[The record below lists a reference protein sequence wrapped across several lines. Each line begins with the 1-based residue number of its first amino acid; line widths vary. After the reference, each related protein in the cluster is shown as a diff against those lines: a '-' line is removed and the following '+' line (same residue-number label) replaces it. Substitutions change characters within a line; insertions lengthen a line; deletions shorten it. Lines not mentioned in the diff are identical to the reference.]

1 MKNTNTQLRD
11 EVPYPSLDRAENR
24 QGINVMKL
32 LSPREERSTECRNA
46 AIEWHEAHN
55 EEYEAFRDRV
65 SAFATGD
72 FSLLAEIVAAFP
84 LFTLHHT
91 EAERLYLGI
100 DHASGDVELLELP
113 CEGKTVIELPGAD
126 YCWNGLSASAKAVFR
141 SIANSLNLADAKPVA
156 RLFRAEVMAQ
166 LKHLPLILDRLI
178 SWDDGKNSSL
188 LFSIYY
194 FMMID
199 DGLAVLVDLL
209 DNLLVSSSIDMY
221 SLFSI
226 EAITELAVRQ
236 SLYIGTATKTA
247 WLERS
252 THYCPE
258 IWKSVMIALRNAPAK
273 RGLKAADTSL
283 GDLLRQGCGA
293 AVESV
298 LDDIRRFLQENK
310 EAVSLAYLLEAL
322 KRSKCLKESVK
333 YAKFHRAIER
343 FAGQKYGIDM
353 PQRRY
358 GEIAEMTLTE
368 PALSPAF
375 SKAKRTVEHWQQL
388 FTTSLKTPSQP
399 YRAVTMP
406 QQT

>member
-1 MKNTNTQLRD
+1 MKNTNTQLRG
-11 EVPYPSLDRAENR
+11 EVPYPSLDRAENG
-24 QGINVMKL
+24 QGTDVLKL
-32 LSPREERSTECRNA
+32 LPSSGERSTECRNA
-46 AIEWHEAHN
+46 AIEWHEAHK
-55 EEYEAFRDRV
+55 EEYGAFRDRV

-72 FSLLAEIVAAFP
+72 FSLLADIVAAFP
-84 LFTLHHT
+84 PFTLHHT
-91 EAERLYLGI
+91 GAGRLYICI

-113 CEGKTVIELPGAD
+113 CEGKTMIELPGAD

-156 RLFRAEVMAQ
+156 RLFRAEVMAK
-166 LKHLPLILDRLI
+166 LKHLPLILEYLI
-178 SWDDGKNSSL
+178 SRNDVKNSSL

-209 DNLLVSSSIDMY
+209 DKLLVSGSIDMY
-221 SLFSI
+221 SLFAI

-236 SLYIGTATKTA
+236 SLYIGTETKTA

-252 THYCPE
+252 RHYCPE

-273 RGLKAADTSL
+273 RGLKATDTSL
-283 GDLLRQGCGA
+283 GDLLRQCIGA
-293 AVESV
+293 EDSAVESV
-298 LDDIRRFLQENK
+298 LCNIRLFLQENK

-333 YAKFHRAIER
+333 YAEFHRAIER

-375 SKAKRTVEHWQQL
+375 SKAKSTVGHWQHI
-388 FTTSLKTPSQP
+388 FTTSLKSPKNHIEQ
-399 YRAVTMP
+399 
-406 QQT
+406 

>member
-11 EVPYPSLDRAENR
+11 EAPYPSLVQAENG

-32 LSPREERSTECRNA
+32 LPSSRERSAEYQDA
-46 AIEWHEAHN
+46 AIEWHAAHK
-55 EEYEAFRDRV
+55 EEYRAFRDRV

-72 FSLLAEIVAAFP
+72 FSLLVEIVAAFP
-84 LFTLHHT
+84 SFKLHHT

-113 CEGKTVIELPGAD
+113 CEGKTMIELPGAD

-156 RLFRAEVMAQ
+156 RLFRAEIMAK
-166 LKHLPLILDRLI
+166 LKHLPLILEYLI
-178 SWDDGKNSSL
+178 SRNDVKNSSL

-209 DNLLVSSSIDMY
+209 DKQLVDGNIDMF
-221 SLFSI
+221 SLFAI

-236 SLYIGTATKTA
+236 SLYIGTETKTA

-252 THYCPE
+252 RHYCPE

-283 GDLLRQGCGA
+283 GDLLRQCIGA
-293 AVESV
+293 EDNAVESV
-298 LDDIRRFLQENK
+298 LGNIRLFLQENK

-388 FTTSLKTPSQP
+388 FTTTLPPPANHIEQ
-399 YRAVTMP
+399 
-406 QQT
+406 

>member
-1 MKNTNTQLRD
+1 MKNTNARLRD
-11 EVPYPSLDRAENR
+11 EVPYPSLVQAENG
-24 QGINVMKL
+24 QETNVLKL
-32 LSPREERSTECRNA
+32 LPSSEERSAECRNVV
-46 AIEWHEAHN
+46 IEWHAAHK
-55 EEYEAFRDRV
+55 EEYAAFRDRV
-65 SAFATGD
+65 RAFATGD
-72 FSLLAEIVAAFP
+72 FSQLVEIVAVFP

-91 EAERLYLGI
+91 GAERLYIGI
-100 DHASGDVELLELP
+100 DHASGDVELLESP
-113 CEGKTVIELPGAD
+113 CEGKTMIELPGAD
-126 YCWNGLSASAKAVFR
+126 YCWNGLSASAKAVIR

-156 RLFRAEVMAQ
+156 RLFRAEIMAQ
-166 LKHLPLILDRLI
+166 LRHLPLILDRLI
-178 SWDDGKNSSL
+178 SWDNGKNRPL

-209 DNLLVSSSIDMY
+209 DKLLVSGSIDMY

-236 SLYIGTATKTA
+236 SLCNSTATKTA

-252 THYCPE
+252 KRYCPE
-258 IWKSVMIALRNAPAK
+258 IWKSVMSALRNAPSK

-293 AVESV
+293 DDNAVESV
-298 LDDIRRFLQENK
+298 LGDIRRFLQENT

-322 KRSKCLKESVK
+322 KRSKCLKESVQ
-333 YAKFHRAIER
+333 YAEFHRAIER

-375 SKAKRTVEHWQQL
+375 SKAKRTVEHWQHI
-388 FTTSLKTPSQP
+388 FTTTLKTPANHIEQ
-399 YRAVTMP
+399 
-406 QQT
+406 

>member
-1 MKNTNTQLRD
+1 MKNTNARLRD
-11 EVPYPSLDRAENR
+11 EVPYPSLVQAENG
-24 QGINVMKL
+24 QETNVLKL
-32 LSPREERSTECRNA
+32 LPSSEERSAECRNVV
-46 AIEWHEAHN
+46 IEWHAAHK
-55 EEYEAFRDRV
+55 EEYAAFRDRV
-65 SAFATGD
+65 RAFATGD
-72 FSLLAEIVAAFP
+72 FSLLVEIVAVFP

-91 EAERLYLGI
+91 GAERLYIGI

-126 YCWNGLSASAKAVFR
+126 YCWNGLSASAKAVIR

-156 RLFRAEVMAQ
+156 RLFRAEIMAQ
-166 LKHLPLILDRLI
+166 LRHLPLILDRLI
-178 SWDDGKNSSL
+178 SWDNGKNRPL

-209 DNLLVSSSIDMY
+209 DKLLVSGSIDMY

-236 SLYIGTATKTA
+236 SLCNSTATKTA

-252 THYCPE
+252 KRYCPE
-258 IWKSVMIALRNAPAK
+258 IWKSVMSALRNAPSK

-293 AVESV
+293 DDNAVESV
-298 LDDIRRFLQENK
+298 LGDIRRFLQENT

-333 YAKFHRAIER
+333 YAEFHRAIER

-375 SKAKRTVEHWQQL
+375 SKAKRTVEHWQHI
-388 FTTSLKTPSQP
+388 FTTTLKTPANHIEQ
-399 YRAVTMP
+399 
-406 QQT
+406 

>member
-1 MKNTNTQLRD
+1 MKNTNARLRD
-11 EVPYPSLDRAENR
+11 EVPYPSLVQAENG
-24 QGINVMKL
+24 QETNVLKL
-32 LSPREERSTECRNA
+32 LPSSEERSAECRNVV
-46 AIEWHEAHN
+46 IEWHAAHK
-55 EEYEAFRDRV
+55 EEYAAFRDRV
-65 SAFATGD
+65 RAFATGD
-72 FSLLAEIVAAFP
+72 FSLLVEIVAVFP

-91 EAERLYLGI
+91 GAERLYIGI
-100 DHASGDVELLELP
+100 DHASGDVELLESP
-113 CEGKTVIELPGAD
+113 CEGKTMIELPGAD
-126 YCWNGLSASAKAVFR
+126 YCWNGLSASAKAVIR

-156 RLFRAEVMAQ
+156 RLFRAEIMAQ
-166 LKHLPLILDRLI
+166 LRHLPLILDRLI
-178 SWDDGKNSSL
+178 SWDNGKNRPL

-209 DNLLVSSSIDMY
+209 DKLLVSGSIDMY

-236 SLYIGTATKTA
+236 SLCNSTATKTA

-252 THYCPE
+252 KRYCPE
-258 IWKSVMIALRNAPAK
+258 IWKSVMSALRNAPSK

-293 AVESV
+293 DDNAVESV
-298 LDDIRRFLQENK
+298 LGDIRRFLQENT

-333 YAKFHRAIER
+333 YAEFHRAIER
-343 FAGQKYGIDM
+343 FAGQNYGIDM

-358 GEIAEMTLTE
+358 GDIAEMTLTE

-375 SKAKRTVEHWQQL
+375 SKAKRTVEHWQHI
-388 FTTSLKTPSQP
+388 FTTTLKTPANHIEQ
-399 YRAVTMP
+399 
-406 QQT
+406 

>member
-1 MKNTNTQLRD
+1 MKNTNARLRD
-11 EVPYPSLDRAENR
+11 EVPYPSLVQAENG
-24 QGINVMKL
+24 QETNVLKL
-32 LSPREERSTECRNA
+32 LPSSEERSAECRNVV
-46 AIEWHEAHN
+46 IEWHAAHK
-55 EEYEAFRDRV
+55 EEYAAFRDRV
-65 SAFATGD
+65 RAFATGD
-72 FSLLAEIVAAFP
+72 FSLLVEIVAVFP

-91 EAERLYLGI
+91 GAERLYIGI
-100 DHASGDVELLELP
+100 DHASGDVELLESP
-113 CEGKTVIELPGAD
+113 CEGKTMIELPGAD
-126 YCWNGLSASAKAVFR
+126 YCWNGLSASAKAVIR

-156 RLFRAEVMAQ
+156 RLFRAEIMAQ
-166 LKHLPLILDRLI
+166 LRHLPLILDRLI
-178 SWDDGKNSSL
+178 SWDNGKNRPL

-194 FMMID
+194 FMMIY

-209 DNLLVSSSIDMY
+209 DKLLVSGSIDMY

-236 SLYIGTATKTA
+236 SLCNSTATKTA

-252 THYCPE
+252 KRYCPE
-258 IWKSVMIALRNAPAK
+258 IWKSVMSALRNAPSK

-293 AVESV
+293 DDNAVESV
-298 LDDIRRFLQENK
+298 LGDIRRFLQENT

-333 YAKFHRAIER
+333 YAEFHRAIER

-375 SKAKRTVEHWQQL
+375 SKAKRTVEHWQHI
-388 FTTSLKTPSQP
+388 FTTTLKTPANHIEQ
-399 YRAVTMP
+399 
-406 QQT
+406 

>member
-1 MKNTNTQLRD
+1 MKNTNAQLRD
-11 EVPYPSLDRAENR
+11 EVPYPSLDRAENE
-24 QGINVMKL
+24 QGTNALEL
-32 LSPREERSTECRNA
+32 LPSSGERSTECRNA
-46 AIEWHEAHN
+46 AIEWHEAHK
-55 EEYEAFRDRV
+55 EEYGAFRDRV

-72 FSLLAEIVAAFP
+72 FSLLVEIVAAFP

-113 CEGKTVIELPGAD
+113 CEGKTMIELPGAN

-156 RLFRAEVMAQ
+156 RLFRAEIMAK
-166 LKHLPLILDRLI
+166 LKHLPLILEYLI
-178 SWDDGKNSSL
+178 SRNDVKNSPL

-209 DNLLVSSSIDMY
+209 DKLLVSGSIDMY

-236 SLYIGTATKTA
+236 SLCNSTATKTA

-333 YAKFHRAIER
+333 YAEFHRAIER

-388 FTTSLKTPSQP
+388 FTTILKTPQNHIE
-399 YRAVTMP
+399 
-406 QQT
+406 Q

>member
-1 MKNTNTQLRD
+1 M
-11 EVPYPSLDRAENR
+11 
-24 QGINVMKL
+24 
-32 LSPREERSTECRNA
+32 
-46 AIEWHEAHN
+46 
-55 EEYEAFRDRV
+55 
-65 SAFATGD
+65 
-72 FSLLAEIVAAFP
+72 
-84 LFTLHHT
+84 FTLHHT
-91 EAERLYLGI
+91 GAERLYIGI
-100 DHASGDVELLELP
+100 DHASGDVELLESP
-113 CEGKTVIELPGAD
+113 CEGKTMIELPGAD
-126 YCWNGLSASAKAVFR
+126 YCWNGLSASAKAVIR

-156 RLFRAEVMAQ
+156 RLFRAEIMAQ
-166 LKHLPLILDRLI
+166 LRHLPLILDRLI
-178 SWDDGKNSSL
+178 SWDNGKNRPL

-209 DNLLVSSSIDMY
+209 DKLLVSGSIDMY

-236 SLYIGTATKTA
+236 SLCNSTATKTA

-252 THYCPE
+252 KRYCPE
-258 IWKSVMIALRNAPAK
+258 IWKSVMSALRNAPSK

-293 AVESV
+293 DDNAVESV
-298 LDDIRRFLQENK
+298 LGDIRRFLQENT

-333 YAKFHRAIER
+333 YAEFHRAIER

-375 SKAKRTVEHWQQL
+375 SKAKRTVEHWQHI
-388 FTTSLKTPSQP
+388 FTTTLKTPANHIEQ
-399 YRAVTMP
+399 
-406 QQT
+406 

>member
-11 EVPYPSLDRAENR
+11 EAPYPSLVQAENG

-32 LSPREERSTECRNA
+32 LPSSRERSAEYQDA
-46 AIEWHEAHN
+46 AIEWHAAHK
-55 EEYEAFRDRV
+55 EEYRAFRDRV

-72 FSLLAEIVAAFP
+72 FSLLVEIVAAFP
-84 LFTLHHT
+84 SFKLHHT

-113 CEGKTVIELPGAD
+113 CEGKTMIELPGAD

-156 RLFRAEVMAQ
+156 RLFRAEIMAK
-166 LKHLPLILDRLI
+166 LKHLPLILEYLI
-178 SWDDGKNSSL
+178 SRNDVKNSSL

-209 DNLLVSSSIDMY
+209 DKQLVDGNIDMF
-221 SLFSI
+221 SLFAI

-236 SLYIGTATKTA
+236 SLYIGTETKTA

-252 THYCPE
+252 RHYCPE

-283 GDLLRQGCGA
+283 GDLLRQCIGA
-293 AVESV
+293 EDNAVESV
-298 LDDIRRFLQENK
+298 LGNIRLFLQENK

-388 FTTSLKTPSQP
+388 FTTTLTPPANHIEQ
-399 YRAVTMP
+399 
-406 QQT
+406 

>member
-1 MKNTNTQLRD
+1 
-11 EVPYPSLDRAENR
+11 
-24 QGINVMKL
+24 
-32 LSPREERSTECRNA
+32 
-46 AIEWHEAHN
+46 
-55 EEYEAFRDRV
+55 
-65 SAFATGD
+65 
-72 FSLLAEIVAAFP
+72 
-84 LFTLHHT
+84 
-91 EAERLYLGI
+91 
-100 DHASGDVELLELP
+100 
-113 CEGKTVIELPGAD
+113 
-126 YCWNGLSASAKAVFR
+126 
-141 SIANSLNLADAKPVA
+141 
-156 RLFRAEVMAQ
+156 
-166 LKHLPLILDRLI
+166 
-178 SWDDGKNSSL
+178 
-188 LFSIYY
+188 
-194 FMMID
+194 
-199 DGLAVLVDLL
+199 
-209 DNLLVSSSIDMY
+209 
-221 SLFSI
+221 
-226 EAITELAVRQ
+226 
-236 SLYIGTATKTA
+236 
-247 WLERS
+247 
-252 THYCPE
+252 
-258 IWKSVMIALRNAPAK
+258 MIALRNAPAK

>member
-11 EVPYPSLDRAENR
+11 EVPYPSLDRAENG

-333 YAKFHRAIER
+333 YAKFHRAIEC

-388 FTTSLKTPSQP
+388 FTTSLKPPSQP

>member
-11 EVPYPSLDRAENR
+11 EAPYPSLVQAENG

-32 LSPREERSTECRNA
+32 LPSSRERSAEYQDA
-46 AIEWHEAHN
+46 AIEWHAAHK
-55 EEYEAFRDRV
+55 EEYRAFRDRV

-72 FSLLAEIVAAFP
+72 FSLLVEIVAAFP
-84 LFTLHHT
+84 SFKLHHT

-113 CEGKTVIELPGAD
+113 CEGKTMIELPGAD

-156 RLFRAEVMAQ
+156 RLFRAEIMAK

-236 SLYIGTATKTA
+236 SLYIGTETKTA

-252 THYCPE
+252 RHYCPE

-283 GDLLRQGCGA
+283 GDLLRQCIGA
-293 AVESV
+293 EDNAVESV
-298 LDDIRRFLQENK
+298 LGNIRLFLQENK

-388 FTTSLKTPSQP
+388 FTTTLPPPANHIEQ
-399 YRAVTMP
+399 
-406 QQT
+406 